1 MISAEGEETSP
12 SANVWPKE
20 CSMIVLLFII
30 LFSLI
35 AVGFEIWAAMG
46 ISAVVYILIRGN
58 ISLDIIASMHVAGVD
73 HFSLVAIPFFM
84 LVGELMNISGIT
96 KKLADF
102 AHFFVGGFRG
112 GLAYVSIIVNVI
124 MAGVSGSAVA
134 DASAVSSVML
144 PVMEKEGYSKTFAA
158 AINAAAAVIGPIIP
172 PSIPM
177 IFIGVISG
185 ISIGKLFL
193 GGVIPGL
200 LMGLFL
206 ATLVFVMSLK
216 KKFPVTKVEVSWR
229 SFIKVFRDA
238 FFALIAPLIIILG
251 VVLGIV
257 TIVEVSI
264 LAVLYVLFIATCIYR
279 TISFR
284 DIPQVFA
291 KAAVFSTAI
300 MMIFAAIGL
309 YSYVVATEQLGLRL
323 SELIMS
329 LHLGKYS
336 FLFAA
341 NIFFLFMGL
350 ILDAVPVMLIFFPVL
365 LPISTALGIDPTH
378 FGVIVVLNLMIGLLT
393 PPIGALLFL
402 QTKIADITFEELNR
416 AVWPYTL
423 ALFGVLAL
431 ATYFPA
437 IVMFVPNLILG

>member
-1 MISAEGEETSP
+1 
-12 SANVWPKE
+12 
-20 CSMIVLLFII
+20 
-30 LFSLI
+30 
-35 AVGFEIWAAMG
+35 
-46 ISAVVYILIRGN
+46 
-58 ISLDIIASMHVAGVD
+58 
-73 HFSLVAIPFFM
+73 
-84 LVGELMNISGIT
+84 
-96 KKLADF
+96 
-102 AHFFVGGFRG
+102 
-112 GLAYVSIIVNVI
+112 
-124 MAGVSGSAVA
+124 
-134 DASAVSSVML
+134 
-144 PVMEKEGYSKTFAA
+144 MEREGYSKTFAA

-206 ATLVFVMSLK
+206 AAMVFFVSFK
-216 KKFPVTKVEVSWR
+216 KEFPITPGTVTWQ
-229 SFIKVFRDA
+229 SFLKVFRDA
-238 FFALIAPLIIILG
+238 FFALIAPLVIILG

-257 TIVEVSI
+257 TIVEVSV

-284 DIPQVFA
+284 DIPRVFA

-309 YSYVVATEQLGLRL
+309 YSYVVATEQLGPRL
-323 SELIMS
+323 AEWVL
-329 LHLGKYS
+329 LFHLGKYS
-336 FLFAA
+336 FLLVA
-341 NIFFLFMGL
+341 NLFFLFMGL

-402 QTKIADITFEELNR
+402 QAKIADITFEELNR

-423 ALFGVLAL
+423 ALLGVLAL

-437 IVMFVPNLILG
+437 IVMFIPNLILG